1 MSAMAPTDAELRKL
15 AERVAERLMDR
26 QQVLATA
33 ESCTGGWIAKAI
45 TDVAGSSAAFGYGMV
60 SYSNAAKT
68 SM

>member
-1 MSAMAPTDAELRKL
+1 MADADSIAALADALVVELT
-15 AERVAERLMDR
+15 AAGQTV
-26 QQVLATA
+26 ATA